1 MNIQPAGVVKRSI
14 GSSYVAFLRVQATE
28 RKSRAIVPPIMV
40 REIFDET
47 QSGVGSSRF
56 TKNFGF
62 KADDFPNIRVRHAR
76 VLKNSKGRFVVF
88 RLMSKTGE
96 VDRSDPRARVFPA
109 RLRGGPCR
117 RIEHGFGLGPLARA
131 EKEISEIVARDR
143 IIGGDLEH
151 APEHLL
157 GGGGITAIS
166 VNLSE
171 IGGDPR
177 ARAACGKRA
186 LVKRFLVYPIAA
198 AHNAANAKGNYRHRY
213 ECTDDT
219 PIAHRQ
225 IKRAA
230 GEKNQ
235 EPDAR
240 QVEPML
246 SDRRIQLDD
255 IGNRQIT
262 SEKPAC
268 TEDARRL
275 TGTFFCAAAD
285 QSYEDKQSNHGQVF
299 DTNSLSPVCIA
310 AACRRIEYRAF
321 HVQIAGK
328 NHQATV
334 IAERSRHQHGAKGPT
349 PACIGHRRRAL
360 FRQITETHVDREERT
375 AAGHRPNAR
384 AKPHLFLDE
393 KQVR

>member
-117 RIEHGFGLGPLARA
+117 RIEHCFGLGPLARS
-131 EKEISEIVARDR
+131 EKEIGEIVARDR
-143 IIGGDLEH
+143 ILGGDLEH

-157 GGGGITAIS
+157 GGGVIS
-166 VNLSE
+166 APDVNVRE

-177 ARAACGKRA
+177 TCATRGKRA
-186 LVKRFLVYPIAA
+186 LVERFLVYPIAA
-198 AHNAANAKGNYRHRY
+198 AYNAANAKGNYRHRY
-213 ECTDDT
+213 ECRDNS

-246 SDRRIQLDD
+246 GDRRIQLDD

-275 TGTFFCAAAD
+275 TGTSFCAAAD
-285 QSYEDKQSNHGQVF
+285 QSSEEEQSSDGQIF
-299 DTNSLSPVCIA
+299 DTSGLSPVCVA
-310 AACRRIEYRAF
+310 AAGRRIEYRAF
-321 HVQIAGK
+321 HVQVAGK
-328 NHQATV
+328 NHQAPV
-334 IAERSRHQHGAKGPT
+334 IAERSRHEHGAKGRT
-349 PACIGHRRRAL
+349 PARIGRRRRAS
-360 FRQITETHVDREERT
+360 FGQITETDVNGYER
-375 AAGHRPNAR
+375 A
-384 AKPHLFLDE
+384 
-393 KQVR
+393 